1 MRWTS
6 KKETSIFT
14 CPQHHSF
21 CENVKNITV
30 SVNDDVY
37 RRARRKAAELNTSV
51 SRLVADYLR
60 LLGKEEELR
69 AERTSRLEE
78 LFAAQDRKRRKKGV
92 GRLKREEIHARN
104 VR

>member
-1 MRWTS
+1 M
-6 KKETSIFT
+6 
-14 CPQHHSF
+14 
-21 CENVKNITV
+21 KNITV

-37 RRARRKAAELNTSV
+37 RRARRKAAEHNTSV

-60 LLGKEEELR
+60 LLGKEDELR

-78 LFAAQDRKRRKKGV
+78 LFAAQDRKRQKKGV
-92 GRLKREEIHARN
+92 GRLKREEIYARN

>member
-1 MRWTS
+1 M
-6 KKETSIFT
+6 
-14 CPQHHSF
+14 
-21 CENVKNITV
+21 KNITV

-37 RRARRKAAELNTSV
+37 RRARRKAAEHNTSV

-60 LLGKEEELR
+60 LLGKEDELR

-78 LFAAQDRKRRKKGV
+78 LFAAQDRKRQKKGV
-92 GRLKREEIHARN
+92 GRLKREAIYARN